1 MEDKPFE
8 DIVLTN
14 KEQGKGHTS
23 QLSMKVLYVLLIIL
37 YLVAIYYTRRVS
49 SSNSNLEI
57 ADFTVPFR
65 SFSGVFS
72 SVASMCVNF

>member
-23 QLSMKVLYVLLIIL
+23 QLSMKVLYVLLIA
-37 YLVAIYYTRRVS
+37 VQ
-49 SSNSNLEI
+49 
-57 ADFTVPFR
+57 
-65 SFSGVFS
+65 VFFI
-72 SVASMCVNF
+72 VLFICITAFFVWP